1 MERAFTSGTSPDD
14 GDLVLRAYLLG
25 AIEWEAGLSLQR
37 RLVYEI
43 GAERNTAALVLCEHP
58 PLITIGRHGSRSH
71 VLYGPEELAARRL
84 QLRWVN
90 RGGGCLLHAPG
101 QLAIYFMLPLD
112 RFQMGVRTYLDTLQ
126 QALAETLNSFH
137 LGRRPVPGRNGVWVG
152 DRPIAA
158 VGVAIR
164 DWITYHGAFLNI
176 NPDLEAFKP
185 VRWGSLA
192 SAPMTSL
199 ERERRGP
206 LRSSLVRERLL
217 ECFSKCL
224 GFDRTSLFTEH
235 PSLRRKAVTNV
246 FAASP

>member
-1 MERAFTSGTSPDD
+1 MEPAFTNGASPNDEK
-14 GDLVLRAYLLG
+14 LVLRAYLLG

-43 GAERNTAALVLCEHP
+43 GAKRNTAALVLCEHP

-71 VLYGPEELAARRL
+71 VLYGQEELAARRL

-101 QLAIYFMLPLD
+101 QLAVYFMLPLD

-126 QALAETLNSFH
+126 RALVQTLHGFH
-137 LGRRPVPGRNGVWVG
+137 LGSRPVARRNGVWVG
-152 DRPIAA
+152 ERPIAA

-176 NPDLEAFKP
+176 NPDLEAFKL
-185 VRWGSLA
+185 VRWGDIA
-192 SAPMTSL
+192 NAPMTSL

-206 LRSSLVRERLL
+206 LRPGLVRERLL
-217 ECFSKCL
+217 ECFSTCL
-224 GFDRTSLFTEH
+224 GFDRISLFTEH
-235 PSLRRKAVTNV
+235 PALRRKAVANV